1 MGVFMKKSVPFILL
15 FAVLLLSFCFP
26 QDDMDDFLRSLHP
39 TSVSAPAQTEAG
51 AESAHKE
58 SVPEEKAESL
68 PSSAENTA
76 FSAAGNASAAEK
88 GSSSENNVSSEAAGL
103 LENGTFSA
111 DSGVSSAAEAS
122 AGDALSLEIVIPPKK
137 RPSSPDAKKVEAA
150 RRKDEDGT
158 DFEKNQ
164 NVIRFGTAS
173 EIGGVIDSITS
184 SEDVRYYDDFYD
196 LFQITKSNEIKGKI
210 LDYFAKQEDGCL
222 EDFAVEVLS
231 DPYDIPVS
239 LVEKCFGYV
248 SATGCKEAGPAL
260 VRILETGE
268 EKYFNA
274 ALSALGKTGG
284 VKEAKYLAQ
293 YLERDDLT
301 VPQRQALMRTLG
313 AMGASETWEDIRRI
327 ALDEDENGFVRMYAA
342 EAMGKM
348 KNDDSVPVLIK
359 LFEEGDPNMRQ
370 YCIKGLAYYPDSKEA
385 RSTVIQAIRDDHY
398 KVRIEAISA
407 VKKLNMTE
415 AVPYLTYR
423 AKNDPENAVKKEC
436 FPALAEL
443 KTKEADS
450 FLIAQITDKSVVDSV
465 KYQAAEALM
474 KSGTAGEDE
483 IIALA
488 KETLKDDRRKSL
500 RQNLGKLFIKYARPG
515 YAELCVLYLQSD
527 DVLTQSQGL
536 ELFKNARYESARPSV
551 QAVADNKKSSAAN
564 RKRAR
569 SLLGLS
575 DEDGTE
581 NASASEQPVK
591 APAEKSSSVRNDADA
606 K

>member
-1 MGVFMKKSVPFILL
+1 MKKTIFLGALL
-15 FAVLLLSFCFP
+15 PLAFCFS
-26 QDDMDDFLRSLHP
+26 QGAESVDMDDFLRSLNP
-39 TSVSAPAQTEAG
+39 SAV
-51 AESAHKE
+51 
-58 SVPEEKAESL
+58 SVPANEESKAES
-68 PSSAENTA
+68 
-76 FSAAGNASAAEK
+76 SAAEK
-88 GSSSENNVSSEAAGL
+88 SAEVL
-103 LENGTFSA
+103 PPSA
-111 DSGVSSAAEAS
+111 DSTVSAAENVSETENMPLSENAQDV
-122 AGDALSLEIVIPPKK
+122 DALSMDIVIPEKK

-150 RRKDEDGT
+150 QRKDEDGT
-158 DFEKNQ
+158 EFEKNQ
-164 NVIRFGTAS
+164 NTIRFGTAS
-173 EIGGVIDSITS
+173 EIGGIIDKITE

-222 EDFAVEVLS
+222 NDFAVEILS
-231 DPYDIPVS
+231 DPYDVPVT
-239 LVEKCFGYV
+239 LVEKCFAYV
-248 SATGCKEAGPAL
+248 SATGCKEAGPAI

-284 VKEAKYLAQ
+284 AKEAKYLAQ

-313 AMGASETWEDIRRI
+313 AMGAEETWEDMRRI
-327 ALDEDENGFVRMYAA
+327 ALDEDENSFVRMYAA

-385 RSTVIQAIRDDHY
+385 RATVIQAIRDDHY
-398 KVRIEAISA
+398 KVRLEAISA

-436 FPALAEL
+436 YPALAEL
-443 KTKEADS
+443 NTKEANA
-450 FLIAQITDKSVVDSV
+450 FLIKQITEKSVSDSA

-474 KSGTAGEDE
+474 KNGTAGEDE

-527 DVLTQSQGL
+527 DALTQSQGL
-536 ELFKNARYESARPSV
+536 ELFKNARYASARPSV
-551 QAVADNKKSSAAN
+551 QSVADNKKSSAAN
-564 RKRAR
+564 KKRAR

-575 DEDGTE
+575 DEDETE
-581 NASASEQPVK
+581 KPTGAESGK
-591 APAEKSSSVRNDADA
+591 AKTPAEKPSSAGNDADA